1 MKNSPFKLTYYFGL
15 LLFLI
20 PILSI
25 IFIIIL
31 SITYNRKDKS
41 YKEPKKVVE
50 TKIVTK
56 IVYDTVKVK
65 VPKQK
70 ITPKINIESKK
81 LDTNNIKDSL

>member
-1 MKNSPFKLTYYFGL
+1 MKKSPFKLTYYFGL

-20 PILSI
+20 PVFLI

-41 YKEPKKVVE
+41 YEEPKKVVK

-56 IVYDTVKVK
+56 IVYDTVSVK

-70 ITPKINIESKK
+70 LTPNINIESKK
-81 LDTNNIKDSL
+81 QDTNIIKDSL

>member
-20 PILSI
+20 TILSI

-41 YKEPKKVVE
+41 YEEPKKVVE

-70 ITPKINIESKK
+70 ITPKINIEPKK
-81 LDTNNIKDSL
+81 LDTNIIKDSL